1 MERWPRKKPRKQVSA
16 CPYRILQTKQQ
27 ILTNSE
33 EPPNMNKLKAAIIGS
48 GLIAK
53 LKHIPAF
60 HEHRDKVHLA
70 ALCDVNIEAA
80 RQAASAVGIPTAY
93 ADVGEMLAKEKPD
106 IVDICTPPKTHAKIA
121 IQALQAGSNVLI
133 EKPMAQS
140 VEECDAIIAAARENK
155 VKVCLAHSDLF
166 YYPFIEARKLVREG
180 AIGTFRGMRIFLST
194 PTDYITSK
202 PDHWANKLPGGVFGE
217 SGPHIV
223 YMTLAFIN
231 PIRHVSV
238 NAMKLMG
245 EYPWSPFEDYRI
257 DLIGE
262 KAASSVTM
270 AYTTKQW
277 MARLEILGE
286 NATLLVDLEAMSLVK
301 YRRERLKPAPIGM
314 SILSETGQLLK
325 SLTVSG
331 LRYVTGSLRSTH
343 DFIIDGFAD
352 SIIERNGIAGACRR
366 RARVHPGDEYD
377 CGEAKS

>member
-1 MERWPRKKPRKQVSA
+1 MPQ
-16 CPYRILQTKQQ
+16 
-27 ILTNSE
+27 
-33 EPPNMNKLKAAIIGS
+33 LKAAIVGS

-60 HEHRDKVHLA
+60 YKHRDKVHLA
-70 ALCDVNIEAA
+70 ALCDVNLEAA
-80 RQAASAVGIPTAY
+80 RQAASAAGIPNAY

-106 IVDICTPPKTHAKIA
+106 IVDICTPPKTHAKLA

-231 PIRHVSV
+231 PIHHVSV

-245 EYPWSPFEDYRI
+245 EHPWSPFEDYRI

-270 AYTTKQW
+270 NYATKQW

-286 NATLLVDLEAMSLVK
+286 DATLLVDLEAMSLVK
-301 YRRERLKPAPIGM
+301 YRRERLKPVPIGM
-314 SILSETGQLLK
+314 SLLSETGQLLK

-352 SIIERNGIAGACRR
+352 SIINGTESPVPAEEGRESI
-366 RARVHPGDEYD
+366 RVMNMIVEKLNQ
-377 CGEAKS
+377 KSGVGSQ

>member
-1 MERWPRKKPRKQVSA
+1 
-16 CPYRILQTKQQ
+16 
-27 ILTNSE
+27 
-33 EPPNMNKLKAAIIGS
+33 MNKLKAAIIGS

-60 HEHRDKVHLA
+60 HKHRDKVHLA

-80 RQAASAVGIPTAY
+80 QQAASAAGIPTAY

-180 AIGTFRGMRIFLST
+180 AIGTFRGMRIFLYT
-194 PTDYITSK
+194 PTGYITSK

-301 YRRERLKPAPIGM
+301 YRRERLKPVPIGL
-314 SILSETGQLLK
+314 SLLSETGQLLK
-325 SLTVSG
+325 SLAVSG
-331 LRYVTGSLRSTH
+331 LRYTTGSLRSTH

-352 SIIERNGIAGACRR
+352 SIINGTESPVPAEEGRESI
-366 RARVHPGDEYD
+366 RVMNMIVE
-377 CGEAKS
+377 KLKQ

>member
-1 MERWPRKKPRKQVSA
+1 MS
-16 CPYRILQTKQQ
+16 
-27 ILTNSE
+27 N
-33 EPPNMNKLKAAIIGS
+33 LKAAIIGS

-60 HEHRDKVHLA
+60 QKHRDKVHLA
-70 ALCDVNIEAA
+70 ALCDVNIEGA
-80 RQAASAVGIPTAY
+80 RQAASATGIPTAY

-106 IVDICTPPKTHAKIA
+106 IVDICTPPKTHAKLA
-121 IQALQAGSNVLI
+121 IQVMQAGSHVLI

-155 VKVCLAHSDLF
+155 VKVCVAHSDLF
-166 YYPFIEARKLVREG
+166 YYPFIKARKLVREG

-231 PIRHVSV
+231 PIREVSV
-238 NAMKLMG
+238 NAMKLM

-270 AYTTKQW
+270 SYATKQW
-277 MARLEILGE
+277 MARLELLGE
-286 NATLLVDLEAMSLVK
+286 DATLLVDLEAMSLVK
-301 YRRERLKPAPIGM
+301 YRRERLKPVPIGM
-314 SILSETGQLLK
+314 SLLSETRQLLK
-325 SLTVSG
+325 SLAVSG
-331 LRYVTGSLRSTH
+331 LRYATGSLRTTH

-352 SIIERNGIAGACRR
+352 SILNGTESPVPAEEGRESVRVQNMIVEKLNSKAQAGT
-366 RARVHPGDEYD
+366 
-377 CGEAKS
+377 

>member
-1 MERWPRKKPRKQVSA
+1 
-16 CPYRILQTKQQ
+16 
-27 ILTNSE
+27 
-33 EPPNMNKLKAAIIGS
+33 MNTLKAVIIGS

-60 HEHRDKVHLA
+60 HKHRGKVHLA
-70 ALCDVNIEAA
+70 AICDVNIEGAREAA
-80 RQAASAVGIPTAY
+80 AAFGIPSAY

-106 IVDICTPPKTHAKIA
+106 LVDICTPPKTHAKLA
-121 IQALQAGSNVLI
+121 IQAIQAGSNVLI

-140 VEECDAIIAAARENK
+140 LEECDAIIAAARENN
-155 VKVCLAHSDLF
+155 VKVCVAHSDLF

-231 PIRHVSV
+231 PVHSISV
-238 NAMKLMG
+238 NAMKLMD
-245 EYPWSPFEDYRI
+245 YAWSPFEDYRI

-270 AYTTKQW
+270 NYATDQW
-277 MARLEILGE
+277 MARVEILGE
-286 NATLLVDLEAMSLVK
+286 DATLMVDLEAMSLVK
-301 YRRERLKPAPIGM
+301 YRRKELKPVPIGM
-314 SILSETGQLLK
+314 SILSESGQLLK
-325 SLTVSG
+325 NLAKNG
-331 LRYVTGSLRSTH
+331 FRYASGSLRSTH
-343 DFIIDGFAD
+343 DFIIDGFVD
-352 SIIERNGIAGACRR
+352 SIINRTDSPVPAEEGRESV
-366 RARVHPGDEYD
+366 RVQNMIVEKLTPSSSSPINQKRPADTV
-377 CGEAKS
+377 S